1 MALQATAWE
10 PLDAWRHI
18 VLMRLPY
25 RLPILMPANN
35 QQREEVERRMQVY
48 VVASYPTVRAGLAS
62 LVSALPGWSVAGQ
75 SAPESLSVSAGGA
88 GRGAA
93 PELVDIVL
101 ADLDE
106 DSDTTAVAGWLEAL
120 RPTAGLVAL
129 SAEPQGRRGGRD
141 SSTALLTELAHL
153 AGERG
158 LAFGALRRDATPEEI
173 AAALSAVA
181 GGLITLD
188 RRLATLLLQPALPVM
203 SAPEPLTGPEE
214 PLTARELE
222 VLQLLAQ
229 GLPNK
234 IIATRLHITE
244 HTAKFHVSSILMKLG
259 AASRTEAVTTAA
271 RRGLLML

>member
-203 SAPEPLTGPEE
+203 SAPERLTGPEE

-234 IIATRLHITE
+234 IIASRLHITE

>member
-158 LAFGALRRDATPEEI
+158 LAFGALRRDATPEDI

-203 SAPEPLTGPEE
+203 SAPERLTGPEE

>member
-1 MALQATAWE
+1 ML
-10 PLDAWRHI
+10 
-18 VLMRLPY
+18 
-25 RLPILMPANN
+25 
-35 QQREEVERRMQVY
+35 VY
-48 VVASYPTVRAGLAS
+48 VVASYPTVRAGLAT
-62 LVSALPGWSVAGQ
+62 LVGALPGWSVAGQ
-75 SAPESLSVSAGGA
+75 SAPDSLVAL
-88 GRGAA
+88 RGSNTSRGD
-93 PELVDIVL
+93 PVLPQPPDVVL
-101 ADLDE
+101 ADLDDE
-106 DSDTTAVAGWLEAL
+106 ADAAVVDGWLEAL

-129 SAEPQGRRGGRD
+129 SAEAQGRRGER
-141 SSTALLTELAHL
+141 SASITLLNELAHV
-153 AGERG
+153 AGDRG

-173 AAALSAVA
+173 AAALGAVA

-188 RRLATLLLQPALPVM
+188 RRFAPQLLQPTMPLAP
-203 SAPEPLTGPEE
+203 APEQLTGPEE

-222 VLQLLAQ
+222 VLQLLAE

>member
-158 LAFGALRRDATPEEI
+158 LAFGALRRDATPEDI

-234 IIATRLHITE
+234 IIASRLHITE

>member
-1 MALQATAWE
+1 ML
-10 PLDAWRHI
+10 
-18 VLMRLPY
+18 
-25 RLPILMPANN
+25 
-35 QQREEVERRMQVY
+35 VY
-48 VVASYPTVRAGLAS
+48 VVASYPTVRAGLAT
-62 LVSALPGWSVAGQ
+62 LVGALPGWSVAGQ
-75 SAPESLSVSAGGA
+75 SAPEILVALPGGA
-88 GRGAA
+88 ASRG
-93 PELVDIVL
+93 PDLPQPPDVVL
-101 ADLDE
+101 ADLDDE
-106 DSDTTAVAGWLEAL
+106 ADAAMVDSWLEAL

-129 SAEPQGRRGGRD
+129 SAEAHGRRGER
-141 SSTALLTELAHL
+141 SASITLLNELAHV
-153 AGERG
+153 AGDRG

-173 AAALSAVA
+173 AAALTAVA

-188 RRLATLLLQPALPVM
+188 RRFAPLLLQPTIPLAP
-203 SAPEPLTGPEE
+203 APEQFTRPEE

-222 VLQLLAQ
+222 VLQLLAE

>member
-1 MALQATAWE
+1 ML
-10 PLDAWRHI
+10 
-18 VLMRLPY
+18 
-25 RLPILMPANN
+25 
-35 QQREEVERRMQVY
+35 VY
-48 VVASYPTVRAGLAS
+48 VVAGYPTVRAGLAS
-62 LVSALPGWSVAGQ
+62 LVGALPGWSIAGQ
-75 SAPESLSVSAGGA
+75 SAPDSLVAPAAGSGA
-88 GRGAA
+88 ERGA
-93 PELVDIVL
+93 PLTETPDIVL
-101 ADLDE
+101 ADLDDE
-106 DSDTTAVAGWLEAL
+106 SDATVVAGWLDLL

-129 SAEPQGRRGGRD
+129 TFEPRGRRD
-141 SSTALLTELAHL
+141 SGSARAALLSELAHV

-158 LAFGALRRDATPEEI
+158 LAFGALQRDATPEEI
-173 AAALSAVA
+173 AAALGAVA

-188 RRLATLLLQPALPVM
+188 RRIATLLLPPSTTFSVP
-203 SAPEPLTGPEE
+203 APERLTGPEE

-271 RRGLLML
+271 RRGLLVL

>member
-1 MALQATAWE
+1 ML
-10 PLDAWRHI
+10 
-18 VLMRLPY
+18 
-25 RLPILMPANN
+25 
-35 QQREEVERRMQVY
+35 VY
-48 VVASYPTVRAGLAS
+48 VVASYPTVRAGLAT
-62 LVSALPGWSVAGQ
+62 LVGALPGWSVAGQ
-75 SAPESLSVSAGGA
+75 SAPESLVALPGGA
-88 GRGAA
+88 ASRD
-93 PELVDIVL
+93 PVLPQPPDVVL
-101 ADLDE
+101 ADLDDE
-106 DSDTTAVAGWLEAL
+106 ADAAIVDGWLEAL

-129 SAEPQGRRGGRD
+129 SAEGQGRRGER
-141 SSTALLTELAHL
+141 SASITLLNELAHV
-153 AGERG
+153 AGDRG

-173 AAALSAVA
+173 AAALGAVA

-188 RRLATLLLQPALPVM
+188 RRFAPLLLQPTIPLTP
-203 SAPEPLTGPEE
+203 APEQFTGPEE

-222 VLQLLAQ
+222 VLQLLAE

>member
-158 LAFGALRRDATPEEI
+158 LAFGALRRDATPEDI

-203 SAPEPLTGPEE
+203 SAPERLTGPEE

-234 IIATRLHITE
+234 IIASRLHITE

>member
-203 SAPEPLTGPEE
+203 SAPERLTGPEE

-234 IIATRLHITE
+234 IIASRLHITE
-244 HTAKFHVSSILMKLG
+244 HTAHFHVSSILMKLG

>member
-1 MALQATAWE
+1 ML
-10 PLDAWRHI
+10 
-18 VLMRLPY
+18 
-25 RLPILMPANN
+25 
-35 QQREEVERRMQVY
+35 VY

-62 LVSALPGWSVAGQ
+62 LVGALPGWRVAGQ
-75 SAPESLSVSAGGA
+75 SAPDSLAMPAIGSADPGSD
-88 GRGAA
+88 RGVTLPQP
-93 PELVDIVL
+93 PEVVL
-101 ADLDE
+101 ADLDDE
-106 DSDTTAVAGWLEAL
+106 TDATVVAGWLDAL
-120 RPTAGLVAL
+120 RPTAGVVAL
-129 SAEPQGRRGGRD
+129 TVEPQGRRDGR
-141 SSTALLTELAHL
+141 SASAALLNELAHV

-173 AAALSAVA
+173 AAALGAVA

-188 RRLATLLLQPALPVM
+188 RRIASLLLQSSASVVAP
-203 SAPEPLTGPEE
+203 APERLTGPEE
-214 PLTARELE
+214 PLTARELD